1 MAEKSQSTQPLKKKD
16 KVSGK
21 VLKTTLAGAL
31 IDIGGP
37 KPAVIPISQLKKDSV
52 RRVEDVLKA
61 GEEVEAWVRRTEN
74 DGGRIEL
81 TLIEPIQLE
90 WRDIKKGMSFKGKV
104 GRIEKFGAFIEL
116 GSERPGLVHV
126 SEMSNDYIR
135 NVEDVIKVG
144 EEVEV
149 HVLEVNRRKKQIK
162 LSMKSPQVE
171 EEIVEEEEA
180 VEPAPTAMESALR
193 KAMAK
198 DDDPETKDA
207 QPSKT
212 KAEKKSDDM
221 EDILARTLDNR
232 VKST

>member
-1 MAEKSQSTQPLKKKD
+1 MGDQ
-16 KVSGK
+16 
-21 VLKTTLAGAL
+21 
-31 IDIGGP
+31 
-37 KPAVIPISQLKKDSV
+37 
-52 RRVEDVLKA
+52 
-61 GEEVEAWVRRTEN
+61 VEAWVRRSEN

-144 EEVEV
+144 QEVEV

-162 LSMKSPQVE
+162 LSMKGPQVD
-171 EEIVEEEEA
+171 EEIKEEEEA
-180 VEPAPTAMESALR
+180 TEPAPTAMESALR
-193 KAMAK
+193 KAMSK
-198 DDDPETKDA
+198 DDVPAETIKA
-207 QPSKT
+207 QPSKARPDK
-212 KAEKKSDDM
+212 KADDM
-221 EDILARTLDNR
+221 ETILTRTLENR
-232 VKST
+232 VKSS

>member
-1 MAEKSQSTQPLKKKD
+1 MSDKTQAVERLKRKD

-31 IDIGGP
+31 VDIGA
-37 KPAVIPISQLKKDSV
+37 KQPAVIPISQLQKDSV
-52 RRVEDVLKA
+52 RRVEDILKV
-61 GEEVEAWVRRTEN
+61 GETVEAWVRRSKKE
-74 DGGRIEL
+74 GGRIEL

-90 WRDIKKGMSFKGKV
+90 WNDIKKGMSLKGKV

-135 NVEDVIKVG
+135 SVEDVVKVG

-149 HVLEVNRRKKQIK
+149 HVLEIDRRKKQIR
-162 LSMKSPQVE
+162 LSMKGPQVE
-171 EEIVEEEEA
+171 EEIVEEEAE
-180 VEPAPTAMESALR
+180 EPAPTAMESALR
-193 KAMAK
+193 KAMSK
-198 DDDPETKDA
+198 DEDPEMKA
-207 QPSKT
+207 SESSKP
-212 KAEKKSDDM
+212 KPENIADDM
-221 EDILARTLDNR
+221 EDILVRTLENR

>member
-1 MAEKSQSTQPLKKKD
+1 MTENTQEINELKRKD

-31 IDIGGP
+31 VDIGA
-37 KPAVIPISQLKKDSV
+37 KQPAVIPISQLQKDSV
-52 RRVEDVLKA
+52 RRVEDILKV
-61 GEEVEAWVRRTEN
+61 GETVDAWVRRSQNE
-74 DGGRIEL
+74 GGRIEL

-126 SEMSNDYIR
+126 SEMSNEYIR
-135 NVEDVIKVG
+135 SVEDVVKVG

-149 HVLEVNRRKKQIK
+149 HVLEVDRRKKQIK
-162 LSMKSPQVE
+162 LSMKGPQIE
-171 EEIVEEEEA
+171 EEIVEEEDE
-180 VEPAPTAMESALR
+180 EPAPTAMESALR
-193 KAMAK
+193 KAMSQDEA
-198 DDDPETKDA
+198 PEKSEQDLSKQ
-207 QPSKT
+207 QP
-212 KAEKKSDDM
+212 EKKSDDM
-221 EDILARTLDNR
+221 EDILSRTLENR